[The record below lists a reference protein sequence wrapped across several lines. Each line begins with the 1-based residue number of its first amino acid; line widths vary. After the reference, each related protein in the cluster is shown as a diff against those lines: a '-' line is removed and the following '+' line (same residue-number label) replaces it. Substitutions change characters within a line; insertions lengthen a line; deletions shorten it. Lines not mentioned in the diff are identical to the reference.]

1 MAVVEEDGR
10 TNLIVNYLPQSLS
23 DDEFTALFAQV
34 GPLVNEKVVRD
45 RSTGYSYGYGFVEY
59 QSAEDAAKAIQ
70 QLNGFPIQHKNIKV
84 SYSRPAGERNKDTNL
99 YVANLGPQV
108 TEDQLD
114 AMFSPYGHI
123 VTLTILRN
131 MDTQTSKGTGFVRY
145 NDKEEAQAAM
155 ATLNGSQTLPGAH
168 GPLVVKL
175 AEDHGKQKSAYFA
188 QNAMGGGG
196 GMGGGYGGGGGPGG
210 GPGGSEATTRLYVG
224 NLGQH
229 MTEDYL
235 MSMFSTYGTVT
246 NIKLLGERGIA
257 FIDFQT
263 QAETDAAMANLNQ
276 AETIEGER
284 YPIKVSYARNNN
296 NSQRGRGGFG
306 GGSGGRGGFG
316 GGGGG
321 GGYGGR
327 GGGGGGYGGY
337 DDGGAGGYAPY
348 QDQGYVD
355 YSQNQFRGPRP
366 RGNPHRFNPM
376 NRGMGGMG
384 GMRDSGRGGGGRG
397 MPLQPSHYPPQY

>member
-1 MAVVEEDGR
+1 MAQLAVESGK

-23 DDEFTALFAQV
+23 DDEFTALFAQY

-45 RSTGYSYGYGFVEY
+45 RTTGYSYGYGFVEY
-59 QSAEDAAKAIQ
+59 ECAEDAAKAIQ
-70 QLNGFPIQHKNIKV
+70 HLNGFPIQHKVIKV

-108 TEDQLD
+108 TEEQLD
-114 AMFSPYGHI
+114 AMFSPYGNI

-131 MDTQTSKGTGFVRY
+131 MDTQISKGTGFVRY

-155 ATLNGSQTLPGAH
+155 TTLNGSQTMPGAN

-188 QNAMGGGG
+188 QNAMGGHF
-196 GMGGGYGGGGGPGG
+196 GGGGGS
-210 GPGGSEATTRLYVG
+210 GGSEATTRLYVG

-235 MSMFSTYGTVT
+235 MSMFSTYGAVT

-257 FIDFQT
+257 FIDYQT
-263 QAETDAAMANLNQ
+263 QGETDAAIANLNQ

-296 NSQRGRGGFG
+296 NGQRGGGRGGG
-306 GGSGGRGGFG
+306 GFSPGGGRGGFG
-316 GGGGG
+316 GGF
-321 GGYGGR
+321 YGGR
-327 GGGGGGYGGY
+327 GGGGGVGGGGYGGY
-337 DDGGAGGYAPY
+337 EEGGYAPY

-376 NRGMGGMG
+376 NRGMGGM
-384 GMRDSGRGGGGRG
+384 RDSGRGGGRG
-397 MPLQPSHYPPQY
+397 MPPPLSQYPPQY